1 MRKKD
6 QSKRIKA
13 YASAIGRL
21 LAAMPPSQAASLRS
35 YALGRIVG
43 PINGDSAPNASGEA
57 NALTRGDDYPSRVTA
72 LCLSRR
78 NHLCHLGSF
87 PRPDLSPNG
96 PNYLGCSTH
105 PGEPTTCPLTSD
117 PFATRGGGGS
127 PLPLDGNY
135 DKSPLMTTNNQL
147 SSNEI
152 VKDEGLIQA
161 DKLCEPTK
169 VGDKVGEPVSE
180 WEVEER
186 VVDEDERV
194 VGVEAG
200 GCESQ
205 EEEVIEI
212 KVVGECMNSMVM
224 VGEKEGG
231 GRVSVRKPKWGK
243 LRLGARYKCRWS
255 GVGELWELVV

>member
-1 MRKKD
+1 
-6 QSKRIKA
+6 
-13 YASAIGRL
+13 
-21 LAAMPPSQAASLRS
+21 
-35 YALGRIVG
+35 
-43 PINGDSAPNASGEA
+43 
-57 NALTRGDDYPSRVTA
+57 
-72 LCLSRR
+72 
-78 NHLCHLGSF
+78 
-87 PRPDLSPNG
+87 
-96 PNYLGCSTH
+96 
-105 PGEPTTCPLTSD
+105 
-117 PFATRGGGGS
+117 
-127 PLPLDGNY
+127 
-135 DKSPLMTTNNQL
+135 MTTNNQL

-255 GVGELWELVV
+255 GVGDLWELVV